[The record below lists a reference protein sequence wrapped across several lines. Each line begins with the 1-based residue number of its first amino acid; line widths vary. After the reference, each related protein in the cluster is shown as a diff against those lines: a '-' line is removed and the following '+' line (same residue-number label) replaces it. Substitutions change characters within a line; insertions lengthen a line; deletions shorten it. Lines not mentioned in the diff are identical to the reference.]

1 MTTRTL
7 SRRQW
12 LRGAGAAGV
21 GLASAGLLASCGG
34 DDDDNEDPSSD
45 SNNEPDTGASEDP
58 ADSAPLTGELDFWI
72 DIQGD
77 PNQEYFTNSV
87 IGGFESAN
95 DGITVNVTFH
105 NGADLRQLV
114 QTALA
119 AGEGPDIVRGPSATQ
134 TLNWAK
140 TGVLTD
146 LTPYKDKFGWD
157 EKLASWA
164 IDAFTFE
171 DKLYALPMRVDT
183 LLLYYNK
190 TLFEQQGWSIP
201 TNRSE
206 LEAIAEDAAGQGIT
220 PFGASNT
227 NWRAASEWHMS
238 VFWNH
243 YAGPDAVRQALTGE
257 IPWTDPVFVD
267 AAALLKSYFDN
278 GWFGGGVEN
287 YFAVPAE
294 EIQTNFGNGEVA
306 MVPQGIWWMN
316 AVRNFFGEVAGNAN
330 EWDWMAWPALGDQA
344 PYPFF
349 DLGIG
354 GSLAINAGSDNPDVA
369 AEYLNWYYGGDKSA
383 ALQRMADVNATYNIP
398 IEFDAAELP
407 DNADPRHARALDEIN
422 KAVAAGTFGY
432 VSWTWWGP
440 KANTYI
446 FEGFEQ
452 VLVDDITPAE
462 YCETLD
468 GIFQEELQAGETPNI
483 IGA

>member
-1 MTTRTL
+1 MTTNTM

-12 LRGAGAAGV
+12 LRGAGAAGI
-21 GLASAGLLASCGG
+21 GLASAGLLAACG
-34 DDDDNEDPSSD
+34 DDDEGGDGSTPENGDAGGE
-45 SNNEPDTGASEDP
+45 
-58 ADSAPLTGELDFWI
+58 APTGELDFWI

-77 PNQEYFTNSV
+77 PNQEYFTQNV
-87 IGGFESAN
+87 IGAFEAAN

-146 LTPYKDKFGWD
+146 LTPYKDEFGWD
-157 EKLASWA
+157 DKLAGWA
-164 IDAFTFE
+164 IDAFTF
-171 DKLYALPMRVDT
+171 DGKLWALPMRVDT
-183 LLLYYNK
+183 LLLYYNS

-201 TNRSE
+201 TNRDE
-206 LEAIAEDAAGQGIT
+206 LEALATEAAGQGIT

-243 YAGPDAVRQALTGE
+243 YAGPDAMRQALTGE
-257 IPWTDPVFVD
+257 VPWTDPVFVEG
-267 AAALLKSYFDN
+267 AALLKSYFDN
-278 GWFGGGVEN
+278 GWFGGGVDN

-294 EIQTNFGNGEVA
+294 EIQTDFGNGGVA

-316 AVRNFFGEVAGNAN
+316 AIRNFFGEAGGNEN
-330 EWDWMAWPALGDQA
+330 EWDWMAWPALSDQA

-354 GSLAINAGSDNPDVA
+354 GSLSINATSDDPDLA
-369 AEYLNWYYGGDKSA
+369 AEYLNWYYGDKEA

-398 IEFDAAELP
+398 IEFEDSEIP
-407 DNADPRHARALDEIN
+407 DNADPRHARALAEIN

-462 YCETLD
+462 YCETLN
-468 GIFQEELQAGETPNI
+468 GIFQEELEAGETPKI